1 MTEYEK
7 NKTNNKI
14 KENKSQNKIKIKILK
29 KLKAKNN

>member
-1 MTEYEK
+1 MTEYKK